1 MCASDILE
9 AGQDVAASTN
19 TFYNGTF
26 WGQVRFSNP
35 NPDRVRFEPDLS
47 LPNGC
52 RQGAFFHFQEWKKA
66 WSGQMNHMGNNVG
79 VEPFGDAPRFS
90 AQPRNF
96 KVSPDGISLLVQ

>member
-1 MCASDILE
+1 MCATQIIE
-9 AGQDVAASTN
+9 AGQDVAGSTN

-26 WGQVRFSNP
+26 WGQ
-35 NPDRVRFEPDLS
+35 RVTFAPELL

-66 WSGQMNHMGNNVG
+66 WAGQVGYAGNTVG
-79 VEPFGDAPRFS
+79 VEPVGEAPRYS

-96 KVSPDGISLLVQ
+96 KVSPDGISLLRTDRGAGAPG